1 MYNTWK
7 ISGLTALAGVLE
19 SFLFSVPKMS
29 SSSSGKG
36 IALAFFT
43 SFGLTVAKRSPL
55 WSLKIGRAGSFFL
68 EAPWDAVSGA
78 FVLVCGG
85 GVCLGTEAEAKRST
99 EENKSS
105 SAGGRI
111 LGLTVLSESVCAG
124 VVVVLVVIGSVRAEG
139 LTGIGLKAD
148 DAKVV
153 LAAEEA

>member
-7 ISGLTALAGVLE
+7 ISGLTALAGGLE
-19 SFLFSVPKMS
+19 SFFISVPKM
-29 SSSSGKG
+29 SSSGKG

-68 EAPWDAVSGA
+68 DAPWDTVSGA

-85 GVCLGTEAEAKRST
+85 GVCLRTEAEAKRST

-124 VVVVLVVIGSVRAEG
+124 VVVLVVIGSVRAEG

-148 DAKVV
+148 DAKIV
-153 LAAEEA
+153 LAVEEA